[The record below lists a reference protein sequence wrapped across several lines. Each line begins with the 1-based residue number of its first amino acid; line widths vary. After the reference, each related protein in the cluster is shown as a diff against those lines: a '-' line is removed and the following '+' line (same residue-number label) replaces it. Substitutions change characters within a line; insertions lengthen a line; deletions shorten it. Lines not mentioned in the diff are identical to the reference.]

1 MELSFVNRV
10 GEGGPSRIGFQ
21 ERWWI
26 VGSRKSGSLGNLGC
40 SYTRLISLYP
50 PECNAGTRALEGVKN
65 GREKREG
72 KRYPIVNVRHG
83 NNEEK
88 VGGEG
93 SVFLVSLST
102 SGSYVALRICNHR
115 NSRDK

>member
-65 GREKREG
+65 GRERREG

-88 VGGEG
+88 VGGEKLG
-93 SVFLVSLST
+93 FSCFVKYVGLVR
-102 SGSYVALRICNHR
+102 GVADMQ
-115 NSRDK
+115 SS